1 MLTRVLFAVVL
12 LFSLAPAASAEDAQV
27 AALGLTDHAVTEEA
41 LAKGDA
47 LPRPHFNTPA
57 VAYALIK
64 NLAKGDTVEVALAK
78 DGAPLM
84 RNRREIEADG
94 EAVLLQAGKTG
105 VPAGGWPEGSY
116 TAKIKVTRD
125 GKTIVERESDAIPF
139 D

>member
-12 LFSLAPAASAEDAQV
+12 LLSLASAASAEDTQV
-27 AALGLTDHAVTEEA
+27 TALGLTDHAVTEEA